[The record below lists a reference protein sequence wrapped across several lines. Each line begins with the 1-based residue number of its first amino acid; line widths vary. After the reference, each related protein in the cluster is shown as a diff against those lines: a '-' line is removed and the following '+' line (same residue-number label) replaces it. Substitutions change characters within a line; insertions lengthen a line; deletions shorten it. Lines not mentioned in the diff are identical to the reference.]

1 MSWLSDAVRGV
12 TGGYGIGQSAGAAVG
27 GLIGLGSPTAIAT
40 GARIGGAITERLD
53 MDTTEGQATAR
64 DISPNLPQETGMS
77 GSYPSYGPAVYPN
90 MRNYG
95 APQPVNQ
102 GFMGL
107 GPLISQGGQFLR
119 TPGGAATVGG
129 MVGAAADYVVDLF
142 TGQQKKLV
150 VTRKM
155 QREVKELYMYM
166 NGDLAAVA
174 QAFSQYKGISISV
187 QQVQMILL
195 KKFRNDGPYVT
206 KAAVRKTRATVRKLE
221 RLEALKKQICGTR
234 AAPRRRAT
242 TSTRIS
248 KVTV

>member
-12 TGGYGIGQSAGAAVG
+12 TGGYGIGETAGAAVG
-27 GLIGLGSPTAIAT
+27 GLIGLGSPASIAA
-40 GARIGGAITERLD
+40 GRRVGGAFTAAID
-53 MDTTEGQATAR
+53 MDRTEGQATAR

-77 GSYPSYGPAVYPN
+77 GSYPMYSAPAYPT

-95 APQPVNQ
+95 APMPVQQ

-107 GPLISQGGQFLR
+107 GGLIGQGSQFLR
-119 TPGGAATVGG
+119 TPQGAAGVGA
-129 MVGAAADYVVDLF
+129 MVGMATDFVVDLF

-155 QREVKELYMYM
+155 QREIKELYMYM
-166 NGDLAAVA
+166 NGDLNAVA
-174 QAFSQYKGISISV
+174 QAYSQYKGISLSV

>member
-53 MDTTEGQATAR
+53 MDTKDGQATAR

-77 GSYPSYGPAVYPN
+77 GSYPAYYAPVYPM

-102 GFMGL
+102 GFMGV
-107 GPLISQGGQFLR
+107 GSLIGTGAQYLR

-166 NGDLAAVA
+166 NGDLSAVA
-174 QAFSQYKGISISV
+174 QAFSAYKGISINV

>member
-1 MSWLSDAVRGV
+1 MSWLSDITRSL
-12 TGGYGIGQSAGAAVG
+12 TGGYGIGETAGAAVG
-27 GLIGLGSPTAIAT
+27 GIVTGGSPTGIAA
-40 GARIGGAITERLD
+40 GRRIGGGITEAI
-53 MDTTEGQATAR
+53 DTDRSEGQTTAR
-64 DISPNLPQETGMS
+64 DISPNLPLETGMS
-77 GSYPSYGPAVYPN
+77 GSYPMYSAPSYPM

-95 APQPVNQ
+95 APQPVQQ

-107 GPLISQGGQFLR
+107 GPLLSQGRQLVQ
-119 TPGGAATVGG
+119 TPGGAASVGG
-129 MVGAAADYVVDLF
+129 MIGAAADYVIDLF
-142 TGQQKKLV
+142 TGQPKKLV

-166 NGDLAAVA
+166 NGDLNAVA
-174 QAFSQYKGISISV
+174 QAFSQYKGISLNV

-206 KAAVRKTRATVRKLE
+206 KAAVRKTRSTVRKLE

-242 TSTRIS
+242 NSTRIS

>member
-12 TGGYGIGQSAGAAVG
+12 TGGYGIGQTAGAAVG
-27 GLIGLGSPTAIAT
+27 GLVGLGSPTAIAT

-77 GSYPSYGPAVYPN
+77 GSYPAFGPVVYPS

-102 GFMGL
+102 GFMGV
-107 GPLISQGGQFLR
+107 GSLIGTGAQYLR

-166 NGDLAAVA
+166 NGDLSAVA
-174 QAFSQYKGISISV
+174 AAFSQYKGISINV

>member
-1 MSWLSDAVRGV
+1 MSWLSDITRSL
-12 TGGYGIGQSAGAAVG
+12 TGGYGIGETAGAAVG
-27 GLIGLGSPTAIAT
+27 GLVTGGSAT
-40 GARIGGAITERLD
+40 GIAAGRRIGGGLTEAID
-53 MDTTEGQATAR
+53 MDRSEGQATAR
-64 DISPNLPQETGMS
+64 DISPNLASETGMS
-77 GSYPSYGPAVYPN
+77 GSYPMYSSPSYPN

-95 APQPVNQ
+95 SPMPVQQ
-102 GFMGL
+102 GFAGVGSLL
-107 GPLISQGGQFLR
+107 GYGAQALR
-119 TPGGAATVGG
+119 TPGGAAAAGGLVG
-129 MVGAAADYVVDLF
+129 MATDFVVDLF

-166 NGDLAAVA
+166 NGDLGAVA
-174 QAFSQYKGISISV
+174 QAFSQYKGISLNV

-206 KAAVRKTRATVRKLE
+206 KAAVRKTRSTVRKLE

-234 AAPRRRAT
+234 AAPRRRAS

>member
-12 TGGYGIGQSAGAAVG
+12 TGGYGIGETAGAAVG
-27 GLIGLGSPTAIAT
+27 GLVSFGSPTGIAT
-40 GARIGGAITERLD
+40 GRRIGGALTEAIDVDR
-53 MDTTEGQATAR
+53 TEGQATAR

-77 GSYPSYGPAVYPN
+77 GSYPMYSAPQYPM

-102 GFMGL
+102 GFMGI
-107 GPLISQGGQFLR
+107 GSLIGQGSQFLR
-119 TPGGAATVGG
+119 TPQGAAGAGAFVG
-129 MVGAAADYVVDLF
+129 MAADFVTDLF

-166 NGDLAAVA
+166 NGDLGAVA
-174 QAFSQYKGISISV
+174 QAFSAYKGISISV

-206 KAAVRKTRATVRKLE
+206 KAAVRKTRSTVRKLE

-242 TSTRIS
+242 SSTRIS

>member
-1 MSWLSDAVRGV
+1 
-12 TGGYGIGQSAGAAVG
+12 
-27 GLIGLGSPTAIAT
+27 
-40 GARIGGAITERLD
+40 

-77 GSYPSYGPAVYPN
+77 GAYPMYSAPVYPN

-95 APQPVNQ
+95 AAQPVNQ
-102 GFMGL
+102 AYAGIGT
-107 GPLISQGGQFLR
+107 LIQQGRQLVQ

-129 MVGAAADYVVDLF
+129 MVAGAVDYVIDLF
-142 TGQQKKLV
+142 TGQPKKLV

-166 NGDLAAVA
+166 NGDLGAVA
-174 QAFSQYKGISISV
+174 QAFSQYKGIQISV

>member
-27 GLIGLGSPTAIAT
+27 GLLTLGSATGIAT

-53 MDTTEGQATAR
+53 MDRTEGQATAR
-64 DISPNLPQETGMS
+64 DISPNLPTETGMS
-77 GSYPSYGPAVYPN
+77 GSQPIYSYPVYPE

-107 GPLISQGGQFLR
+107 GGLVAQGGQFLR
-119 TPGGAATVGG
+119 SPGGAATVGG

-166 NGDLAAVA
+166 NGDLNAVA
-174 QAFSQYKGISISV
+174 AAFSQYKGISITV

-206 KAAVRKTRATVRKLE
+206 KAAVRKTRSTVRKLE

-242 TSTRIS
+242 SSTRIS

>member
-77 GSYPSYGPAVYPN
+77 GSYPMYSSPVYPM

-102 GFMGL
+102 GFMGV
-107 GPLISQGGQFLR
+107 GSLIGQGAQFLR
-119 TPGGAATVGG
+119 SPGGAATVGG

-166 NGDLAAVA
+166 NGDLNAVA

>member
-12 TGGYGIGQSAGAAVG
+12 TGGYGIGQTAGAAVG
-27 GLIGLGSPTAIAT
+27 GLVGFGSPTAIST

-53 MDTTEGQATAR
+53 MDRTEGQATAR
-64 DISPNLPQETGMS
+64 DISPNLPLETGMS
-77 GSYPSYGPAVYPN
+77 GNQPYYSAPTYPM

-95 APQPVNQ
+95 SPMPVQQ
-102 GFMGL
+102 GFTGVGSLL
-107 GPLISQGGQFLR
+107 GYGAQALR
-119 TPGGAATVGG
+119 TPGGAAAAGGLVG
-129 MVGAAADYVVDLF
+129 MATDFVVDLF

-155 QREVKELYMYM
+155 QREIKELYMYM
-166 NGDLAAVA
+166 NGDLSAVA
-174 QAFSQYKGISISV
+174 QAFSQYKGISLNV

-206 KAAVRKTRATVRKLE
+206 KAAVRKTRSTVRKLE

>member
-1 MSWLSDAVRGV
+1 MSWLSDITRSL
-12 TGGYGIGQSAGAAVG
+12 TGGYGIGETAGAAVG
-27 GLIGLGSPTAIAT
+27 GLVTGGNPAGIAA
-40 GARIGGAITERLD
+40 GRRIGGGITEAI
-53 MDTTEGQATAR
+53 DTDRSEGQATAR
-64 DISPNLPQETGMS
+64 DISPNLPLETGMS
-77 GSYPSYGPAVYPN
+77 GSYPMYSAPSYPM

-95 APQPVNQ
+95 APQPVQQ

-107 GPLISQGGQFLR
+107 GPLLSQGRQLVQ
-119 TPGGAATVGG
+119 TPGGAASVGG
-129 MVGAAADYVVDLF
+129 MIGAAADYVYDLF
-142 TGQQKKLV
+142 TGQPKKLV
-150 VTRKM
+150 ITRKM

-166 NGDLAAVA
+166 NGDLSAVA
-174 QAFSQYKGISISV
+174 QAFSQYKGISINV

>member
-1 MSWLSDAVRGV
+1 MGRNFGSPQPLNQSFAGFPAL
-12 TGGYGIGQSAGAAVG
+12 IGQ
-27 GLIGLGSPTAIAT
+27 GS
-40 GARIGGAITERLD
+40 RML
-53 MDTTEGQATAR
+53 
-64 DISPNLPQETGMS
+64 S
-77 GSYPSYGPAVYPN
+77 
-90 MRNYG
+90 
-95 APQPVNQ
+95 
-102 GFMGL
+102 
-107 GPLISQGGQFLR
+107 
-119 TPGGAATVGG
+119 TPGGAGAVGVMVGG
-129 MVGAAADYVVDLF
+129 AVDYVIDLF

-166 NGDLAAVA
+166 NGDLNAVA
-174 QAFSQYKGISISV
+174 QAFSAYKGISINV

>member
-12 TGGYGIGQSAGAAVG
+12 TGGYGIGQTAGAAVG
-27 GLIGLGSPTAIAT
+27 GLVGFGSPTAIAT
-40 GARIGGAITERLD
+40 GARIGGAITERID
-53 MDTTEGQATAR
+53 MDRTEGQATAR

-77 GSYPSYGPAVYPN
+77 GAYPMYSAPSYPN

-95 APQPVNQ
+95 APQPVQQ
-102 GFMGL
+102 GFMGV
-107 GPLISQGGQFLR
+107 GSLIGQGTRFLQ
-119 TPGGAATVGG
+119 TPGGAAAAGG
-129 MVGAAADYVVDLF
+129 MVGAAADFVIDLF

-155 QREVKELYMYM
+155 QREIKELYMYM
-166 NGDLAAVA
+166 NGDLGAVA
-174 QAFSQYKGISISV
+174 QAYSAYKGISLSV

>member
-77 GSYPSYGPAVYPN
+77 GSYPPYSAPVYPM

>member
-1 MSWLSDAVRGV
+1 MSWLSDITRSL
-12 TGGYGIGQSAGAAVG
+12 TGGYGIGETAGAAVG
-27 GLIGLGSPTAIAT
+27 GLVTGGNPAGIAA
-40 GARIGGAITERLD
+40 GRRIGGGITEAI
-53 MDTTEGQATAR
+53 DTDRSEGQATAR
-64 DISPNLPQETGMS
+64 DISPNLPLETGMS
-77 GSYPSYGPAVYPN
+77 GSYPMYSAPSYPM

-95 APQPVNQ
+95 APQPVQQ

-107 GPLISQGGQFLR
+107 GPLLSQGRQLVQ
-119 TPGGAATVGG
+119 TPGGAASVGG
-129 MVGAAADYVVDLF
+129 MIGAAADYVYDLF
-142 TGQQKKLV
+142 TGQPKKLV
-150 VTRKM
+150 ITRKM

-174 QAFSQYKGISISV
+174 QAFSQYKGISINV

>member
-12 TGGYGIGQSAGAAVG
+12 TGGYGIGETAGAAVG
-27 GLIGLGSPTAIAT
+27 GLIGFGSPTSIAA
-40 GARIGGAITERLD
+40 GRRVGGALTAAID
-53 MDTTEGQATAR
+53 MDRTEGQATAR

-77 GSYPSYGPAVYPN
+77 GAYPMYSAPTYPN
-90 MRNYG
+90 MMNYG
-95 APQPVNQ
+95 APQPVQQ
-102 GFMGL
+102 GFMGV
-107 GPLISQGGQFLR
+107 GSLIGQGTRFLQ

-150 VTRKM
+150 ITRKM

-174 QAFSQYKGISISV
+174 QAFSAYKGISLNV